1 MRINGNRLPDQVCT
15 GSICSFASTNFTN
28 YRFTLSNS
36 RFGRERQN
44 FDWLLDIHKGNFG
57 IINLSSVYPFLN
69 ALGLLIMALAGITL
83 WFKGLRKK
91 KPSSITSES
100 SEGNFGELNL
110 F

>member
-1 MRINGNRLPDQVCT
+1 MRINGNRLRQIKYALAPFVVLPVLISLTT
-15 GSICSFASTNFTN
+15 GSLYQIAD
-28 YRFTLSNS
+28 LA
-36 RFGRERQN
+36 GKDKN

-91 KPSSITSES
+91 KNHPA
-100 SEGNFGELNL
+100 
-110 F
+110 